1 MQRMCI
7 ARYII
12 SPCLLGCRWMV
23 HFLKPAFYNRT
34 SAQSNL
40 TAGRIAAAHGR
51 FNGICKMCTPQK
63 HASLCR
69 PESKSQTTASRS
81 VQPFLHSS
89 RQTVVILHNG
99 PPFPLPY
106 NCPFLRVIWTNPH
119 LIHSSLGPP
128 KSPTQRT
135 SRLVQAFCTV
145 HSTVSLYFTTG
156 IPFPLWIAHSHGR
169 SAPPSNAWFLGLTRV
184 LNPNSI
190 SIGSAVFAG
199 LATVTYRQSGHATLS
214 VTIGRNY
221 VRSIYGAA

>member
-12 SPCLLGCRWMV
+12 WPCLLGCRWMV
-23 HFLKPAFYNRT
+23 HFLKPAFNNRT

-51 FNGICKMCTPQK
+51 FNGICKMCKPQK

-99 PPFPLPY
+99 PPSPLPY
-106 NCPFLRVIWTNPH
+106 NCPFLLVIWTNPH

-135 SRLVQAFCTV
+135 SRLVQAFL
-145 HSTVSLYFTTG
+145 HSSQQSVPILYDGPPLPPFELPILTG
-156 IPFPLWIAHSHGR
+156 DLHLH
-169 SAPPSNAWFLGLTRV
+169 LTR
-184 LNPNSI
+184 
-190 SIGSAVFAG
+190 GSLGPPDPSTQTVFRLVQPFLQG
-199 LATVTYRQSGHATLS
+199 SLLWRTDSQATLLCL
-214 VTIGRNY
+214 
-221 VRSIYGAA
+221 